1 MFKVSNKKIG
11 RDAPPFIIAEI
22 SANHNGSIDLAK
34 KSIKAAKEAGA
45 SAVKIQSY
53 TADTMTIDCDK
64 SDFMIEEGLWKGKKL
79 FDLYTEAGTPFE
91 WHKQLFDFAEEEGV
105 LLFSTPFDE
114 TAVDLLVSLNT
125 PAFKIASFEIIDT
138 PLIKYIAKQN
148 KPIFMS
154 TGMSSLDEIE
164 SAINTIRNEGNDD
177 ILLFHCISGYPT
189 PVSQTNL
196 GNIKILSE
204 RFDLPVGLS
213 DHTLSNTASIASLS
227 IGAVAFE
234 KHFILDRSLGGPDSS
249 FSLEPNQFKS
259 LVDDCNDT
267 FFALSNKNFSRSKVE
282 EQNKKFRRSL
292 YFVENLTSGT
302 TVEAKHIRRIRPG
315 YGLNPDMLPLVLGKK
330 LLVNIERGTPVSMRV
345 LDK

>member
-1 MFKVSNKKIG
+1 MFKILNREVGKN
-11 RDAPPFIIAEI
+11 APPFIIAEI
-22 SANHNGSIDLAK
+22 SANHNGSIDIAK

-53 TADTMTIDCDK
+53 TADTMTIDCNK
-64 SDFMIEEGLWKGKKL
+64 SDFMIDEGLWKGKKL

-91 WHKQLFDFAEEEGV
+91 WHKELFDFAEEKGV

-154 TGMSSLDEIE
+154 TGMSSLEEIE
-164 SAINTIRNEGNDD
+164 NAINTIRYEGNSD

-196 GNIKILSE
+196 GNIKILAE
-204 RFDLPVGLS
+204 RFNLPVGLS

-227 IGAVAFE
+227 LGAVAFE
-234 KHFILDRSLGGPDSS
+234 KHFILDRDLGGPDSS
-249 FSLEPNQFKS
+249 FSLEPEQFKS
-259 LVDDCNDT
+259 LVEDCNDT
-267 FFALSNKNFSRSKVE
+267 FVALSNQNFSRSVVE

-292 YFVENLTSGT
+292 YFVKDKYPGETITESD
-302 TVEAKHIRRIRPG
+302 VRRIRPG
-315 YGLNPDMLPLVLGKK
+315 FGISPKYYSK
-330 LLVNIERGTPVSMRV
+330 LLGMRLTKKVERGDPVTWDMIE
-345 LDK
+345 